1 MDCSTPGF
9 PILHSLPEFA
19 QTYVHW
25 VSDAIQPSH
34 PLSPPSPP
42 AFNLSQHQG
51 LFQWAGSW
59 HQQAKV
65 LELQLQHQS
74 FQWIFTVVY
83 TKKEKKKKKTNHY
96 ILTNKVLLLSHPA
109 PLSGCLSLFLFLLL
123 GESLLLGRWLEMFSI
138 RLFWRGDGSLDLTP
152 SMFTRQHSSLPQ
164 VGGGLRCYVGHKGG
178 NWEAHPPKEHSEDM
192 SAFTPCLVHSL
203 HSNSG
208 SWRKG
213 EELKEVTV
221 CRNSFCWRRVGA
233 FRA

>member
-1 MDCSTPGF
+1 MKRSHLTASLHLHLPLDPGRISILAQTELSGLFFGWDSLTRSCSVTQSCPTLCDHMDCSTPGF

-65 LELQLQHQS
+65 LELRLQHPS

-83 TKKEKKKKKTNHY
+83 TKKEKKKRLIIISWQIRY
-96 ILTNKVLLLSHPA
+96 CFSLTPPLWVGACLFFYSCYWVSLSCLADDWKCSP
-109 PLSGCLSLFLFLLL
+109 SGCSDEGMVPRIWLQAWLPDNIAPSL
-123 GESLLLGRWLEMFSI
+123 R
-138 RLFWRGDGSLDLTP
+138 
-152 SMFTRQHSSLPQ
+152 
-164 VGGGLRCYVGHKGG
+164 
-178 NWEAHPPKEHSEDM
+178 
-192 SAFTPCLVHSL
+192 
-203 HSNSG
+203 
-208 SWRKG
+208 
-213 EELKEVTV
+213 
-221 CRNSFCWRRVGA
+221 
-233 FRA
+233 